1 MEIEKQIEYKEK
13 FMNNA
18 AIVQDNKG
26 NIIYNKDN
34 IQDLTE
40 NHLDMAYY
48 TAVRDGG
55 SAYKK
60 GENGLYYR
68 MTLEHQQY
76 QSPTSRIMSFLY
88 RNQKNAM
95 ANELANI
102 SSPYSDKTGFN
113 FRDHIEN
120 DYLRKAIIFPNAERN
135 TLSHKIKKFFARK
148 SERLFHRITNIFA
161 IKTKVMPQE
170 DTHDPLD
177 DHQQFKETFIENH
190 NNSKQASQKQSEG
203 KIEFNIDKNS
213 IKSAEIGELKTT
225 CPNTI
230 KQKLDEHASLTKDVK
245 GPKIEIE
252 LHNGDKHSVRP
263 GFASL
268 EPDKSATKS
277 NSGPSLGP

>member
-13 FMNNA
+13 FMKNA

-48 TAVRDGG
+48 TSVRDGG

-60 GENGLYYR
+60 EENGLYSR

-76 QSPTSRIMSFLY
+76 QSPTTRIMSFLY

-102 SSPYSDKTGFN
+102 SSPNSDKTGFN
-113 FRDHIEN
+113 FRDHIKN
-120 DYLRKAIIFPNAERN
+120 DYVRKAIIFPNAERN
-135 TLSHKIKKFFARK
+135 TLSHKIKNFFARK
-148 SERLFHRITNIFA
+148 SERLFHRIKNFFA
-161 IKTKVMPQE
+161 RKTKVMPQE
-170 DTHDPLD
+170 GPYEQLSK
-177 DHQQFKETFIENH
+177 HQQFKETFIDKH
-190 NNSKQASQKQSEG
+190 NESKQDSQKQSEG

-230 KQKLDEHASLTKDVK
+230 KQKLDEHASLTKDEK
-245 GPKIEIE
+245 GPEIKIE

-268 EPDKSATKS
+268 EPDKSVTKS
-277 NSGPSLGP
+277 NSAPSLGP